1 MKGEAAPFVR
11 FRRVTKMFDASGTP
25 AVRELDLD
33 VARGEFLTLLGPS
46 GSGKTTTLMMLA
58 GFERPTSGEIL
69 VEGIDISRTPAHKR
83 GLGMVFQNY
92 ALFPH
97 MTVAQNLAF
106 PLQVRR
112 MARDEIAARVKR
124 ALEMVRLEGL
134 DRRRPGQLS
143 GGQQQRVAVARAL
156 VFEPKAVLMDEPLGA
171 LDKSLREQLQY
182 EIKRIHRELGV
193 TILYVTH
200 DQGEALTMS
209 DRIAVFNKGRVEQC
223 GAPGELYDRPAN
235 LFVAGF
241 VGENNFLSADISG
254 PPGDA
259 VTARSLA
266 GAMTA
271 VNAGAGPGPCVIAV
285 RPERIVIRPPV
296 SESATR
302 LTGTVAERYFAG
314 DHVRLVVRLA
324 SGETVAVKASR
335 IDAQGL
341 PEPGAAVT
349 IGWRA
354 ADAFAFAPQAP
365 AAHAARPNKELQP
378 A

>member
-1 MKGEAAPFVR
+1 MSEAPFVR
-11 FRRVTKMFDASGTP
+11 FQHVTKSFDGAGIA
-25 AVRELDLD
+25 AVRDLDLD

-58 GFERPTSGEIL
+58 GFERPSSGEIL
-69 VEGIDISRTPAHKR
+69 VEGEDISRTPAHKR

-97 MTVAQNLAF
+97 MTVSQNLAF

-112 MARDEIAARVKR
+112 MARPEIAARVKR

-156 VFEPKAVLMDEPLGA
+156 VFEPRAVLMDEPLGA

-193 TILYVTH
+193 TIIYVTH

-223 GAPGELYDRPAN
+223 GAPGELYDRPSN

-241 VGENNFLSADISG
+241 VGENNFLDARIVAQEDGTVSAES
-254 PPGDA
+254 A
-259 VTARSLA
+259 
-266 GAMTA
+266 
-271 VNAGAGPGPCVIAV
+271 AGPMLASRPGPLNGVCRIAV
-285 RPERIVIRPPV
+285 RPERVVIDPPARAGMTHLEGV
-296 SESATR
+296 VT
-302 LTGTVAERYFAG
+302 ERYFAG
-314 DHVRLVVRLA
+314 DHVRLIVTLK
-324 SGETVAVKASR
+324 SGEEVAVKASWL
-335 IDAQGL
+335 DASTL
-341 PEPGAAVT
+341 PHPGSPTA

-354 ADAFAFAPQAP
+354 ADAFAFAPEIAQGAAAP
-365 AAHAARPNKELQP
+365 AKELQP

>member
-1 MKGEAAPFVR
+1 MTEAPFVR
-11 FRRVTKMFDASGTP
+11 FRRVSKSFDGAGTA
-25 AVRELDLD
+25 AVRDLDLD

-58 GFERPTSGEIL
+58 GFERPSSGEIL
-69 VEGIDISRTPAHKR
+69 VEGEDISRTPAHKR
-83 GLGMVFQNY
+83 ALGMVFQNY

-106 PLQVRR
+106 PLQVRHMPR
-112 MARDEIAARVKR
+112 AEIATRVKR

-134 DRRRPGQLS
+134 GRRRPGQLS

-193 TILYVTH
+193 TIIYVTH

-223 GAPGELYDRPAN
+223 GAPGDLYDRPAN

-241 VGENNFLSADISG
+241 VGENNFISAETSG
-254 PPGDA
+254 TPGETVKA
-259 VTARSLA
+259 SSLA

-271 VNAGAGPGPCVIAV
+271 TNAGAGPGPCILAV
-285 RPERIVIRPPV
+285 RPERIVLRPPV
-296 SESATR
+296 SDSATR
-302 LTGTVAERYFAG
+302 LSATVAERYFAG

-324 SGETVAVKASR
+324 SGETVAVKTSR
-335 IDAQGL
+335 IDAQNL

-349 IGWRA
+349 IGWRTG
-354 ADAFAFAPQAP
+354 DAYAFAPDLKTGAQ
-365 AAHAARPNKELQP
+365 PNKELQP